1 MFRQQ
6 SVGAARPQGRNRF
19 DKIQWSEEKW
29 VLPVAGFIPEGT
41 ITRIL
46 ESTDIVELV
55 GRYFPLKRAGQ
66 GFVAL
71 CPFHNEKTPSFH
83 VTPQRQIFHCFGCGK
98 GGDAIRFVMEMEKV
112 PFPEA
117 AEILAERCGIQ
128 LERGATGSSA
138 EKRKNLYDVVRW
150 AARQFV
156 GNLASPAGKIAGD
169 YLERRGIS
177 AESIRAFHL
186 GYAMPGWDDIARK
199 APSDG
204 ISRQSLEAT
213 GLIVTKND
221 SYYDRFRNRVIFPI
235 ISPQE
240 KVVGFGARTL
250 DPNENAKYI
259 NSPETALFSKGKLLY
274 GLNLAKNEIIRTGTV
289 VVVEGYTDVIMAHQH
304 GITNVVAT
312 LGTALGREHIRQL
325 KRYARKCTLVYD
337 ADIAGQ
343 KASDSSLQAFVEEEM
358 ELDVATLPEGKDP
371 CDCLIELGPEVFR
384 QRLDAACGI
393 YDYKLR
399 AVKAYEQND
408 PKRAAAIIDEVL
420 DLIAR
425 IPNVVERRIRFDRVA
440 VMLGHRLNAEE
451 STIRQRLIEKITKA
465 ARTARPGRQP
475 SAAPGESARP
485 ELPSVERELLT
496 VSLQQPELFAQLAGE
511 VRPEDFSHDGL
522 RAIFRTAWE
531 LFDEN
536 GSLQPSAL
544 SARLAESELASL
556 LAQLVSDTQ
565 GSPDLK
571 GRLESCLPAFRQHKA
586 RKRISELN
594 QLMLTAAQKGDAEN
608 FKRLEHEYLGYL
620 NRGGIDGQV

>member
-1 MFRQQ
+1 M
-6 SVGAARPQGRNRF
+6 
-19 DKIQWSEEKW
+19 
-29 VLPVAGFIPEGT
+29 AGLIPEGT

-46 ESTDIVELV
+46 ESTDIVELI

-98 GGDAIRFVMEMEKV
+98 GGNAIRFVMEMEKI

-117 AEILAERCGIQ
+117 AEILAERCGIR
-128 LERGATGSSA
+128 LERSAAAGDSA
-138 EKRKNLYDVVRW
+138 EKRKDLYDVLRR
-150 AARQFV
+150 AESLFRK
-156 GNLASPAGKIAGD
+156 NLDTPQGKIARD
-169 YLERRGIS
+169 YLQRRGIS
-177 AESIRAFHL
+177 AESIHAFHL
-186 GYAMPGWDDIARK
+186 GYAMPGWDDISRK
-199 APSDG
+199 ALAAG

-221 SYYDRFRNRVIFPI
+221 GYYDRFRNRVVFPI
-235 ISPQE
+235 INPQD

-274 GLNLAKNEIIRTGTV
+274 GLNLAKNEIIRTGIV

-304 GITNVVAT
+304 GITNAVAT

-325 KRYARKCTLVYD
+325 KRYAQKCTLVYD
-337 ADIAGQ
+337 ADAAGQ

-358 ELDVATLPEGKDP
+358 ELSVAALPEGKDP
-371 CDCLIELGPEVFR
+371 CDCLLDPGPEVFR
-384 QRLDAACGI
+384 QCLDAACGI

-399 AVKAYEQND
+399 AVKAFEQND
-408 PKRAAAIIDEVL
+408 PRRAAAIIDEVL
-420 DLIAR
+420 DLVAR

-440 VMLGHRLNAEE
+440 ADLGHRLNAEE
-451 STIRQRLIEKITKA
+451 GTIRQRLIEKITKA
-465 ARTARPGRQP
+465 AKTARPARQP
-475 SAAPGESARP
+475 SEPPAEQARP
-485 ELPSVERELLT
+485 ELPPVERELLT

-522 RAIFRTAWE
+522 RAIFRAAWE
-531 LFDEN
+531 LFAEN
-536 GSLQPSAL
+536 GSLQETAL
-544 SARLAESELASL
+544 SARLADSELTAL
-556 LAQLVSDTQ
+556 LAQLASDTG
-565 GSPDLK
+565 GSPDLQ
-571 GRLESCLPAFRQHKA
+571 GRLQCCLATFRQQKA
-586 RKRISELN
+586 RKRVSELK

-620 NRGGIDGQV
+620 NRGGIDGQT